1 MNKELEHAIQH
12 VGIHLLNNKNVQQ
25 TVLGGAAA
33 AGTAVVSGATTV
45 GGAVAT
51 GVSVAAG
58 AVAAVVTSPVV
69 LTTAAAVG
77 VGIGVKKLFD
87 WLDS

>member
-12 VGIHLLNNKNVQQ
+12 VGIHLANNKEVQQ
-25 TVLGGAAA
+25 AVLGGAAA
-33 AGTAVVSGATTV
+33 AGTAVVGGVSAV

-51 GVSVAAG
+51 GATVAAG
-58 AVAAVVTSPVV
+58 AVAAVVTSPLV
-69 LTTAAAVG
+69 LTTAAVVG